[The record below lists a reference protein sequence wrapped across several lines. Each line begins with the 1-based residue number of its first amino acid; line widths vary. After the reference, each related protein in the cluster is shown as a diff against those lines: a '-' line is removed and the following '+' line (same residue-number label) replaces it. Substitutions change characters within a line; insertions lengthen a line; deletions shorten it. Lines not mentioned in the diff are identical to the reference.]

1 MILPV
6 LFQKCTHDWQVTLF
20 CCKNSPYK
28 EPKDFN
34 DFQFYYFPFK
44 PEKNKKMKK
53 KKKKTQIKTYAFFFK
68 IIREYIVVLSGLKCA
83 HMGHGIFLL
92 DTIVFVR
99 RSLSEISVV

>member
-44 PEKNKKMKK
+44 PEKKMKK
-53 KKKKTQIKTYAFFFK
+53 NKKKQIKTYAFFFLNNSR
-68 IIREYIVVLSGLKCA
+68 IYCGAERTEVCA
-83 HMGHGIFLL
+83 YGTRNIL
-92 DTIVFVR
+92 T
-99 RSLSEISVV
+99 